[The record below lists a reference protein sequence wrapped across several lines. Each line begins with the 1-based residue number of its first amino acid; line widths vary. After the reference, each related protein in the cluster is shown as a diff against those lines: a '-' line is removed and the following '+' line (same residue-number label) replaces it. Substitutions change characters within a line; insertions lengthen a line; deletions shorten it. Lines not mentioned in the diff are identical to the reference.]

1 MKKVTFPQEMINE
14 LQGFYNDRKVT
25 MFQIIGCF
33 TSAVAKQLNEK
44 QMTMEER
51 AEFFK
56 SEEYNNS
63 LNEFKSNFT
72 F

>member
-1 MKKVTFPQEMINE
+1 MKAITFPQEMINE
-14 LQGFYNDRKVT
+14 LQNFYNEKKVT

-33 TSAVAKQLNEK
+33 TTAVAKQLNEK
-44 QMTMEER
+44 QMTIEER

-56 SEEYNNS
+56 SEEYNEA
-63 LNEFKSNFT
+63 LNNFKSNFT

>member
-1 MKKVTFPQEMINE
+1 MKNFTFPQEMINE
-14 LQGFYNDRKVT
+14 LQGFYNERKVT
-25 MFQIIGCF
+25 MFKIIGCF
-33 TSAVAKQLNEK
+33 TTAVAKQLDKKE
-44 QMTMEER
+44 MTMEER

-56 SEEYNNS
+56 SEEYNNA

>member
-1 MKKVTFPQEMINE
+1 MKAFTFPQEMINE
-14 LQGFYNDRKVT
+14 LQGFYNEKKVT

-33 TSAVAKQLNEK
+33 TTAVTKQLDEK
-44 QMTMEER
+44 QMTMEEK

-56 SEEYNNS
+56 SEEYNEA
-63 LNEFKSNFT
+63 LNNFKSNFT

>member
-1 MKKVTFPQEMINE
+1 MKNIIFPQEIINE
-14 LQGFYNDRKVT
+14 LQGFYNTKKAT

-33 TSAVAKQLNEK
+33 NSSVSKQLNEK
-44 QMTMEER
+44 QMTMEEK

-56 SEEYNNS
+56 SEEYNNA

>member
-1 MKKVTFPQEMINE
+1 MKAITFPQEMINE
-14 LQGFYNDRKVT
+14 LQSFYNDKKVT

-33 TSAVAKQLNEK
+33 SSIVGKQLTEK
-44 QMTMEER
+44 GLTMEER

-56 SEEYNNS
+56 SDEYNEALSN
-63 LNEFKSNFT
+63 FKSNFT